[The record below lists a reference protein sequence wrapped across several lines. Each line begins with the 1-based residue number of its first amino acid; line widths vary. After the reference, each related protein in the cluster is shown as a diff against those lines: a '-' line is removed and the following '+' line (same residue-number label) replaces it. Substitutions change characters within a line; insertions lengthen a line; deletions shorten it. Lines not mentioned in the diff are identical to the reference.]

1 MLDADRFRP
10 VSDVGGRARGGTDV
24 AELGIIMTTQENFK
38 KRIRTRM
45 AKTGERYSAA
55 RRVLIAQAEG
65 PDAWVSQPEASE
77 EAVRENTGHG
87 WNEWVALIDAGPGR
101 DAGHTAIATWVRDEH
116 DVGSW
121 WAQGV
126 TVGYERITGIRLPGE
141 MPDGTF
147 TISRTRVL
155 DLDAS
160 DFRAALLDDALRAD
174 LIPNLATTLRSKATA
189 KSLRFDVEQRGE
201 TVGIVAFALDAVKE
215 RIRLTVTHEKLATP
229 DDGELWKAHWAAWLA
244 ALQ

>member
-65 PDAWVSQPEASE
+65 PDAWVSRPEASE

-87 WNEWVALIDAGPGR
+87 WNEWVALIDVGPGR
-101 DAGHTAIATWVRDEH
+101 EAGHTAIATWVRDEQG
-116 DVGSW
+116 VGAW
-121 WAQGV
+121 WAQSV

-141 MPDGTF
+141 MPNGTF

-160 DFRAALLDDALRAD
+160 AFRTALLDDARRED
-174 LIPNLATTLRSKATA
+174 LLPDLATTLRSKATA
-189 KSLRFDVEQRGE
+189 KSLRFDAEQRGE
-201 TVGIVAFALDAVKE
+201 SVGIVAFAIDPVKD
-215 RIRLTVTHEKLATP
+215 RVRLTVTHEKLATP
-229 DDGELWKAHWAAWLA
+229 DDGAQWKAHWAAWLA